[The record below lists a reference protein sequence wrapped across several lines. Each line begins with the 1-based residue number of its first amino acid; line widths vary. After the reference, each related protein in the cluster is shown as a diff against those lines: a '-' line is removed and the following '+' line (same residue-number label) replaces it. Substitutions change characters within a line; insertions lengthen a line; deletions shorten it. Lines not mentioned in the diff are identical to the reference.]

1 MENKKIVHFYYIF
14 KNNNKINYMV
24 SFEENSEDI
33 KEKISDWGKKNGLTI
48 LKIEIVGYSIDNL
61 AHREGKKEVENYRK
75 KDMNEQKIKIMKP
88 ELKLKLQK
96 IIKEEYQKLLAED
109 DRWIQKATKD
119 SSKGNL
125 HKALGI
131 PVDEKIGITRMNKEL
146 AALKKKYPDGGYS
159 KGDLKLQRM
168 LQAAI
173 NMQS

>member
-1 MENKKIVHFYYIF
+1 
-14 KNNNKINYMV
+14 
-24 SFEENSEDI
+24 
-33 KEKISDWGKKNGLTI
+33 
-48 LKIEIVGYSIDNL
+48 
-61 AHREGKKEVENYRK
+61 
-75 KDMNEQKIKIMKP
+75 MKP